1 MTSVPDWTE
10 LYRDESPTTKHPGVL
25 ASNRLEGFLV
35 DWEALSFRGRYT
47 SPVFS
52 QYFIDAGEDPSVLQ
66 KLNEHIEIFEQYF
79 LDQSG
84 TRDSDSAWF
93 YEASRHWDEK
103 IVLED
108 DLPPGVLEY
117 SDEMIEEQRRYADPN
132 YRRDRLTSPFAKLI
146 DRFEK
151 YCWHAFWYEYFS
163 VYQEELAGQT
173 VVRLNTSFGPIDIEL
188 NWDRARWTVFHF
200 LALAQYGYYNNTFLT
215 PNCSHTAERDEISV
229 SGTGQV
235 VKGGFWK
242 PCLNKTMAVLD
253 EMLGPLLKDEGAAMY
268 SSRLHQQAEIEPA
281 RRGEICWNG
290 FKFDLYGKALT
301 DQDFFIL
308 NKDQE
313 EFSDDEKESLAEF
326 GCIPFGK
333 VISGMDVVDAMSR
346 VPSSVINVIGA
357 TEVAD
362 LTMPGEVP
370 VLLPDETL
378 VLENIEC
385 LSGTPLTRRYKV
397 NSLSELK
404 LREIETMWARASK
417 NNGTEIAK
425 TIETIIETSGLSE

>member
-1 MTSVPDWTE
+1 MTSVPDWIE
-10 LYRDESPTTKHPGVL
+10 LYRDESSTTKHPGVL
-25 ASNRLEGFLV
+25 ASNRLEGFLF

-52 QYFIDAGEDPSVLQ
+52 QYFIDAGKDPSVLQ
-66 KLNEHIEIFEQYF
+66 KMNEHIEIFEQYF

-215 PNCSHTAERDEISV
+215 PNCSHTAERDEILV

-242 PCLNKTMAVLD
+242 PCPNKTMAVLD
-253 EMLGPLLKDEGAAMY
+253 EMLGPLLKDVGTAMY
-268 SSRLHQQAEIEPA
+268 SSRLHHQAEIEPA
-281 RRGEICWNG
+281 RRGEICWNVS
-290 FKFDLYGKALT
+290 T

-308 NKDQE
+308 NKDEE
-313 EFSDDEKESLAEF
+313 EFSDSEKESLSEF

-333 VISGMDVVDAMSR
+333 VISGMDGVDAISHMS
-346 VPSSVINVIGA
+346 SSVIDVIGA
-357 TEVAD
+357 IEVAD
-362 LTMPGEVP
+362 LTMPGKVP
-370 VLLPDETL
+370 VLLPDEML

-404 LREIETMWARASK
+404 LREIEAMWALASK
-417 NNGTEIAK
+417 NNGTEITK
-425 TIETIIETSGLSE
+425 TIETIIETPGLSE